1 MLAKTQ
7 NGEKNTSKRAR
18 GSRRSI
24 MTKFLIGILLPLFI
38 ILTTTSLILDSRIS
52 QVLSDLQQK
61 SLHSQTY
68 SAAQTIDLFFQK
80 YFSIAET
87 TASVPVIQE
96 AVREIQSNGERFDQ
110 SPYYRDL
117 MSVLQNVQADNSE
130 TLQAVCIGSIG
141 TSQVLQSDYYIT
153 EPGWDITTRP
163 YYRLV
168 TERKSPSITAAYE
181 DVSTGNTIVTVSA
194 PVYAADQ
201 KSVIGILILDIR
213 LAPLIETVG
222 QITLGETGFV
232 TLYDS
237 DNMIL
242 YHQSSDV
249 IGKHAN
255 EAGYSHE
262 MLSAIKENQELS
274 TRYTRDGN
282 GFFGN
287 IMTLSD
293 TGWKVLGVI
302 PVSEYESIVK
312 DISSMIMIIF
322 ILCTLI
328 LAAIYVKVVSQ
339 MLKPIRNMTKVVDAL
354 ADGDLD
360 VQLDVRSKDEV
371 GQLAGGIQQLVK
383 RLKTYILYIDEMSG
397 ILTDMGKG
405 NLVFEMKQD
414 YIGDFAKL
422 KDAMLGIQKTLS
434 LTLAAISGSAGQVAD
449 SAGQVAS
456 AAQSVAQGATE
467 QASTLEEISAE
478 IQEVSSEASSGA
490 ETAVKA
496 RQQIISIGNDLTQS
510 NDEMQNLL
518 HAMEDISLH
527 SVEIGKI
534 IKTIEDIA
542 FQTDILALNAAVEA
556 SRAGSAGKGFSVVA
570 DEVRNLAA
578 KSSEAANTTTELI
591 EASIQA
597 VKRGSSLA
605 GKTAES
611 LSGAASQADQVIAV
625 INQISTGYQ
634 SQAEKVKNISKAV
647 DQISSVVQTN
657 SATSEESAASGQELS
672 RLASDMQLQVSIF
685 KLERQYT

>member
-328 LAAIYVKVVSQ
+328 LAAICVKVVSQ

-542 FQTDILALNAAVEA
+542 FQTNILALNAAVEA
-556 SRAGSAGKGFSVVA
+556 ARAGTAGKGFAVVA
-570 DEVRNLAA
+570 DEVRNLANKSDQAA
-578 KSSEAANTTTELI
+578 KATKELI
-591 EASIQA
+591 SRSIESVGEGTRIANETAVQLETVVQGANDIVNNIGEIAKASHNQ
-597 VKRGSSLA
+597 
-605 GKTAES
+605 AES
-611 LSGAASQADQVIAV
+611 VTQIKDRLSQIAA
-625 INQISTGYQ
+625 
-634 SQAEKVKNISKAV
+634 
-647 DQISSVVQTN
+647 VVQTN
-657 SATSEESAASGQELS
+657 SATAEESAATAEELQS
-672 RLASDMQLQVSIF
+672 QSNIMKSMVNTFNLR
-685 KLERQYT
+685 R

>member
-328 LAAIYVKVVSQ
+328 LAAICVKVVSQ

-397 ILTDMGKG
+397 ILTA
-405 NLVFEMKQD
+405 
-414 YIGDFAKL
+414 I
-422 KDAMLGIQKTLS
+422 LS
-434 LTLAAISGSAGQVAD
+434 L
-449 SAGQVAS
+449 
-456 AAQSVAQGATE
+456 
-467 QASTLEEISAE
+467 
-478 IQEVSSEASSGA
+478 
-490 ETAVKA
+490 K
-496 RQQIISIGNDLTQS
+496 
-510 NDEMQNLL
+510 
-518 HAMEDISLH
+518 
-527 SVEIGKI
+527 
-534 IKTIEDIA
+534 
-542 FQTDILALNAAVEA
+542 
-556 SRAGSAGKGFSVVA
+556 
-570 DEVRNLAA
+570 
-578 KSSEAANTTTELI
+578 
-591 EASIQA
+591 
-597 VKRGSSLA
+597 
-605 GKTAES
+605 
-611 LSGAASQADQVIAV
+611 
-625 INQISTGYQ
+625 
-634 SQAEKVKNISKAV
+634 
-647 DQISSVVQTN
+647 
-657 SATSEESAASGQELS
+657 
-672 RLASDMQLQVSIF
+672 
-685 KLERQYT
+685 

>member
-52 QVLSDLQQK
+52 QALSDLQQK

-328 LAAIYVKVVSQ
+328 LAIICVKVVSQ

-360 VQLDVRSKDEV
+360 VQLDVHSKDEV

>member
-38 ILTTTSLILDSRIS
+38 ILTMTSLILDSRIS

-201 KSVIGILILDIR
+201 KSVIGILLLDIR

-274 TRYTRDGN
+274 TQYTRDGN

-328 LAAIYVKVVSQ
+328 LAAICVKVVSQ